1 MEDSEDEGSLHS
13 RLHDLGRRPACGGEG
28 TGKEELGGMTHPSP
42 RFLPTSGS
50 VSRELSVEKPLLAA
64 RGLIEGLMPI
74 AGVCVWLSAMV
85 SEPTSPRRVLHHRGD
100 GPSPS
105 AAGASP
111 RPRFLYRSGDFLP
124 SSGTRGS
131 WSLHSSFRG
140 PDGAGREPW
149 QESTLCLFSVPV
161 PAV

>member
-1 MEDSEDEGSLHS
+1 MRRRRDREGGIRQDDSSLAPLPS
-13 RLHDLGRRPACGGEG
+13 DLRLSL
-28 TGKEELGGMTHPSP
+28 P
-42 RFLPTSGS
+42 RTE
-50 VSRELSVEKPLLAA
+50 REKPLLAA

-85 SEPTSPRRVLHHRGD
+85 SAPTSPRRVLHHRGD

>member
-1 MEDSEDEGSLHS
+1 MRRRRDREGGIRRDDSSLAPLPS
-13 RLHDLGRRPACGGEG
+13 DLRLSL
-28 TGKEELGGMTHPSP
+28 P
-42 RFLPTSGS
+42 RTE
-50 VSRELSVEKPLLAA
+50 REKPLLAG
-64 RGLIEGLMPI
+64 RGLAEGLMPI
-74 AGVCVWLSAMV
+74 PRVCVWLAAVVSA
-85 SEPTSPRRVLHHRGD
+85 PTSPRLVLHHRGD

-131 WSLHSSFRG
+131 RSLCSSFLG
-140 PDGAGREPW
+140 PDGAGLEPW
-149 QESTLCLFSVPV
+149 RESTLLCLLSVLV

>member
-1 MEDSEDEGSLHS
+1 MRRRRDREGGIRRDDSSLAPLPSDLRLS
-13 RLHDLGRRPACGGEG
+13 R
-28 TGKEELGGMTHPSP
+28 P
-42 RFLPTSGS
+42 RTE
-50 VSRELSVEKPLLAA
+50 REKPLFAA
-64 RGLIEGLMPI
+64 RGLAEGLVPI
-74 AGVCVWLSAMV
+74 AGVCVWLAAVVSA
-85 SEPTSPRRVLHHRGD
+85 PTSPRREPHHRGV

-111 RPRFLYRSGDFLP
+111 RPRFLYGSGDFLP

-131 WSLHSSFRG
+131 RSLHSSFRG

-149 QESTLCLFSVPV
+149 QKSTLCLLSVPV

>member
-1 MEDSEDEGSLHS
+1 MEHSEDEGSLHS

-42 RFLPTSGS
+42 LRL
-50 VSRELSVEKPLLAA
+50 SRPRTEREKPHLAA
-64 RGLIEGLMPI
+64 RGLSEGLVHI
-74 AGVCVWLSAMV
+74 AGVCVWLAAVVSAL
-85 SEPTSPRRVLHHRGD
+85 TSPRRVPHHRGV

-111 RPRFLYRSGDFLP
+111 RPRFLYGSGDFLP

-131 WSLHSSFRG
+131 RSLHSSFRG
-140 PDGAGREPW
+140 PDGAGREPR
-149 QESTLCLFSVPV
+149 QKSTLCLLSVPV